1 MSSYRLRTLVA
12 AGLTLALALLPA
24 APATTQPKV
33 LDDLMMELNIAP
45 LTPYAPPPLDVT
57 TLTGVPVSLAT
68 VKDQAVL
75 IYFWA
80 TW

>member
-1 MSSYRLRTLVA
+1 MTFIRRFLA
-12 AGLTLALALLPA
+12 AGLTVALALVPA
-24 APATTQPKV
+24 APASTQPRV

-45 LTPYAPPPLDVT
+45 LTPYTPPALDVT
-57 TLTGVPVSLAT
+57 TLTGAPISLASI
-68 VKDQAVL
+68 KNQAVL

>member
-1 MSSYRLRTLVA
+1 MTSLCRFLA
-12 AGLTLALALLPA
+12 AGLTVALVLVSA
-24 APATTQPKV
+24 APASTQPKV

-45 LTPYAPPPLDVT
+45 LTPYAPPPLNVT
-57 TLTGVPVSLAT
+57 TLTGAPISLASI
-68 VKDQAVL
+68 KNQAVL

>member
-1 MSSYRLRTLVA
+1 MTSYRLRTLVA
-12 AGLTLALALLPA
+12 AGLTLVLAVLSA

-45 LTPYAPPPLDVT
+45 LTPYAPPPLEVT
-57 TLTGVPVSLAT
+57 TLAGAPVSLASI
-68 VKDQAVL
+68 KNQAVL
-75 IYFWA
+75 VYFWA

>member
-1 MSSYRLRTLVA
+1 VTSSGFRTLLV
-12 AGLTLALALLPA
+12 AGLTVALALLSA
-24 APATTQPKV
+24 APAVTQPKV